1 MGRIWI
7 MRQICV
13 ILVCHEYGHVWV
25 EEYDLLYSLQLCACL
40 IYVICVC
47 LRIEV
52 SSPRFLC
59 RPTAFLLLLESHGS
73 SKNKRRRT
81 AEESRTKRCPTHI
94 VLFYRINKRHEN
106 SFNCERVCLIFLL
119 QHWSNS

>member
-52 SSPRFLC
+52 SSPRFLLQADVTGRC
-59 RPTAFLLLLESHGS
+59 FYS
-73 SKNKRRRT
+73 S
-81 AEESRTKRCPTHI
+81 
-94 VLFYRINKRHEN
+94 FY
-106 SFNCERVCLIFLL
+106 ERA
-119 QHWSNS
+119 